1 MSYISVLITQHF
13 FSSGSK
19 NKNIHPKKLSY
30 ASGKG
35 STKKTSS
42 IFSKESFSY
51 ISVNESSK
59 TETIKK
65 LVNLQSLKKK
75 KKTRNTFLKKQN
87 FLIITQNFF
96 SHSVIFFSIL
106 NKLLIFIFL
115 QIFVTFTMILLF
127 FFFFSFRKILVSS
140 TTFFFTTTY
149 IYIKKL

>member
-51 ISVNESSK
+51 ISANESSK

-65 LVNLQSLKKK
+65 LVNLQSLQKTK

-87 FLIITQNFF
+87 FLIIT
-96 SHSVIFFSIL
+96 
-106 NKLLIFIFL
+106 
-115 QIFVTFTMILLF
+115 
-127 FFFFSFRKILVSS
+127 
-140 TTFFFTTTY
+140 
-149 IYIKKL
+149 

>member
-30 ASGKG
+30 ASGMG

-51 ISVNESSK
+51 ISANESSK

-75 KKTRNTFLKKQN
+75 KQETLSLRSK
-87 FLIITQNFF
+87 
-96 SHSVIFFSIL
+96 IF
-106 NKLLIFIFL
+106 
-115 QIFVTFTMILLF
+115 
-127 FFFFSFRKILVSS
+127 
-140 TTFFFTTTY
+140 
-149 IYIKKL
+149 

>member
-30 ASGKG
+30 ASGMG

-51 ISVNESSK
+51 ISANESSK

-65 LVNLQSLKKK
+65 LVNLQSLKK

-140 TTFFFTTTY
+140 TTFFFTTIY
-149 IYIKKL
+149 IYI

>member
-30 ASGKG
+30 ASGMG

-51 ISVNESSK
+51 ISANESSK

-65 LVNLQSLKKK
+65 LVNLQSLKKTK

-87 FLIITQNFF
+87 FLIIT
-96 SHSVIFFSIL
+96 
-106 NKLLIFIFL
+106 
-115 QIFVTFTMILLF
+115 
-127 FFFFSFRKILVSS
+127 
-140 TTFFFTTTY
+140 
-149 IYIKKL
+149 